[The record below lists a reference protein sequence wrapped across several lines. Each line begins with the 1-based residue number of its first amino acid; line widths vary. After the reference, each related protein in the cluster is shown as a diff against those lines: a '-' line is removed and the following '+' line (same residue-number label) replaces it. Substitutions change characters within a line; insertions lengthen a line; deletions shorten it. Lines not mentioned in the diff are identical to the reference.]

1 MSNKSTIAMRLED
14 ELHERL
20 VEVAR
25 RLDRSKSWVMREG
38 LKQFLEDIE
47 DVVIA
52 EERLRDPNAKYVSFD
67 EVKRELD
74 LH

>member
-1 MSNKSTIAMRLED
+1 MSNKNTIAMRLEE
-14 ELHERL
+14 ELHGRL

-47 DVVIA
+47 DVIIA
-52 EERLRDPNAKYVSFD
+52 EERLRDPNAKHVPFD
-67 EVKRELD
+67 EVKRELG